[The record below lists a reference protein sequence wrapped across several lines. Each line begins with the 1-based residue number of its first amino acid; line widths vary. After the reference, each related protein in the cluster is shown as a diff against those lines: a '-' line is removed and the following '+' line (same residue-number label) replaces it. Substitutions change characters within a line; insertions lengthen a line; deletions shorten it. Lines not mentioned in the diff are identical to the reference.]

1 MGMMTLT
8 KNVSITDAIQRSY
21 RERRVVMTMVTLS
34 KNVTITAAIH

>member
-1 MGMMTLT
+1 MIQRSYRERR
-8 KNVSITDAIQRSY
+8 VIQRSY